1 MVRYVTNDILPPND
15 WVVIVRLELL
25 SDKLC
30 PSINRLQLLLMEH
43 VG

>member
-1 MVRYVTNDILPPND
+1 MVHYVTNNILPPND
-15 WVVIVRLELL
+15 RVVIIRLELL

-30 PSINRLQLLLMEH
+30 PGINRLQLLLMEH